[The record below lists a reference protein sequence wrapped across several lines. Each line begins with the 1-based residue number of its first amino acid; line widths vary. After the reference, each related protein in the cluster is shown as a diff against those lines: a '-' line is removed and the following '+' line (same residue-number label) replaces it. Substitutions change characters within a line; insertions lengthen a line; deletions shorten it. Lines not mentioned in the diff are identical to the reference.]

1 MFEPETAPLPAET
14 QASSFSV
21 TRPVA
26 GAAPAPL
33 VFANPHAG
41 RVYPAEMM
49 AASALDAATIRCS
62 EDAYVDAL
70 IASAP
75 ARGAVVVAAALA
87 RAYIDVNREPWE
99 LDPAMYED
107 ELPLFARAR
116 TARVAAGLG
125 SIARVVSEGK
135 EIYSR
140 KLRFSEAAHRVEVG
154 HQPYHQALTE
164 ALSDVRRDHGLAVL
178 IDWHSMPAAAAR
190 AGLLGRDRCDF
201 VLGDRFGGSCAGAVT
216 RLVERELEAM
226 GYVVVRNAPYAG
238 GYTTEHY
245 GRPASG
251 VHALQIEI
259 NRALYLDEATL
270 QPTQGFEPLKGDLD
284 RLFGA
289 LAAVDW
295 RRLVG

>member
-14 QASSFSV
+14 PASSFSV

-26 GAAPAPL
+26 GAALAPL
-33 VFANPHAG
+33 VFANPHSG

-49 AASALDAATIRCS
+49 AASALDDATIRCS

-75 ARGAVVVAAALA
+75 ARGAVVVTAALA

-140 KLRFSEAAHRVEVG
+140 KLRFAEAAHRVEVG
-154 HQPYHQALTE
+154 HQPYHQAL
-164 ALSDVRRDHGLAVL
+164 ARGVKL
-178 IDWHSMPAAAAR
+178 IGASAH
-190 AGLLGRDRCDF
+190 F
-201 VLGDRFGGSCAGAVT
+201 VT
-216 RLVERELEAM
+216 
-226 GYVVVRNAPYAG
+226 
-238 GYTTEHY
+238 
-245 GRPASG
+245 
-251 VHALQIEI
+251 
-259 NRALYLDEATL
+259 
-270 QPTQGFEPLKGDLD
+270 GDLD
-284 RLFGA
+284 AGPIIEQDVIRVSHRDTVEDLVRKGK
-289 LAAVDW
+289 DME
-295 RRLVG
+295 RLVLARAVRLHLHHRVLTYGNKTVVFE